1 MLYRKSKHMF
11 YIQKLFPPENRV
23 VYDIMSKNMVEPE
36 RTQKMLRPR
45 VSYWISKPT
54 HAQARACAPAPIP
67 TDTRKHIHTHGRTHT
82 YACLHPHS
90 RARAHTHTHTH
101 THRNMEYWLLSTAT
115 MIQRTLLNILL
126 YVHCLHCC
134 EIICVI
140 DGDTKEYML
149 MWHTEDMKCL

>member
-90 RARAHTHTHTH
+90 RARSHTHTHTH
-101 THRNMEYWLLSTAT
+101 TQKYGVLIAFHGNNDSANASQYF
-115 MIQRTLLNILL
+115 IIRTLPALL
-126 YVHCLHCC
+126 
-134 EIICVI
+134 
-140 DGDTKEYML
+140 
-149 MWHTEDMKCL
+149 